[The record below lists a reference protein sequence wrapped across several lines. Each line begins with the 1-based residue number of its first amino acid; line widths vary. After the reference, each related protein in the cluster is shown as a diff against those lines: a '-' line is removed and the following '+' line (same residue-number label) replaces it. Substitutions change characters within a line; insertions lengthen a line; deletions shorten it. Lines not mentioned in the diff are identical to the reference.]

1 MKIVRSESTV
11 LPIEID
17 TISSATG
24 VSVRENIVAEE
35 RTNQD
40 GTSYTMFVYD
50 ETQYTNEEWGI
61 IRLGSVETTM
71 DKVVNALVELTGVTL

>member
-61 IRLGSVETTM
+61 IRLSSVETTT
-71 DKVVNALVELTGVTL
+71 DKVVDALAELTGVTL

>member
-24 VSVRENIVAEE
+24 
-35 RTNQD
+35 T
-40 GTSYTMFVYD
+40 
-50 ETQYTNEEWGI
+50 TQT
-61 IRLGSVETTM
+61 
-71 DKVVNALVELTGVTL
+71 LTIKQVWLE